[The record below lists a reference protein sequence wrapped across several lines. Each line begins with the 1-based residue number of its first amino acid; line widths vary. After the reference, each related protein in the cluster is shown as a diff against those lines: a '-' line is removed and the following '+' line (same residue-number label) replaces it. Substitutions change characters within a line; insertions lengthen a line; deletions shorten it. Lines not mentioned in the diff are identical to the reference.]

1 MASFLYHLKS
11 LYLLSFLSTFV
22 QPLCHVHERSYL
34 LQFKESFVMNMSASS
49 DPSAYPKVSS
59 WTLQEGN
66 NSNCCSWAGVECDE
80 FTGHVIGLD
89 LNSSC
94 LHGSINSTSSLF
106 HLVHLQ
112 RLNLADNH
120 FNYSQIPST
129 ISNLSKLTYLDLSFS
144 AFTSQIPLE
153 VSQLSKL
160 STLNLSRNKLELN
173 KPNLRSLVENLTLLR
188 KLDLSGVSIIS
199 KMSNNL
205 ANLSALTS
213 LGLRDCG
220 LHGLIPSS
228 LGNLKYLNFLCL
240 SMNNFEGHIPS
251 SLGNLIQ
258 LSTLALNSNN
268 LTGPIPFELANLTQL
283 TQLFLYYN
291 TIEGQIPFGLMNL
304 TQLTLLNLAGNNL
317 SGQIPSSIIQLKNLE
332 FLDLSTNYFS
342 GTVEFD
348 MFVKLKRLTILHLSF
363 NQVSLLI
370 SETSANSTLQ
380 KFQQLGLSLCNLS
393 KFPDFLANQYKLEWL
408 ELNVNNIHGQVPE
421 WFWKMSKESLRVL
434 SLSNNFLTSLGQH
447 PVLLPWTRLA
457 ILDLR
462 SNKLKGS
469 LPIPSF
475 STLEY
480 HVSNNSLT
488 GKIPELLCNMS
499 SLQHLDLSE
508 NNLNG
513 SLPQCLHN
521 FGDSLFILDLRRN
534 KFEGSIPQTWTKGS
548 KLIVI
553 NFSQNK
559 FQGWLPKSLAKCIM
573 LKVLDLSNNQFNDTF
588 PFWLGKLPNLK
599 ILILR
604 SNKFYGPIRIL
615 KTKYEFSSL
624 QIVDLSYNNFTG
636 RLPLM
641 LFQNWN
647 SSKFD
652 LVDHLT
658 YIQVESSFI
667 MENSLQSYIWIM
679 KYNYSMTM
687 TNKGVDILYGKVQEI
702 FTALDCSSNRFA
714 GEISESIGNLKGLRL
729 LNISNNILT
738 GHIPPSLGNLAELES
753 LDLSQNK
760 LSGEIPQQLMQLT
773 FLEYFNV
780 SHNHLVGPIPQGKQ
794 FNTFQS
800 RSFEGNSKLCG
811 RPLTKTCKNSEA
823 LPPSAFE
830 ESQDLGS
837 PFQIGWKIVVIGY
850 GFGLVVGAAI
860 GHIVTARNPNW
871 FKKTFGMRRVV
882 RGH

>member
-1 MASFLYHLKS
+1 
-11 LYLLSFLSTFV
+11 
-22 QPLCHVHERSYL
+22 
-34 LQFKESFVMNMSASS
+34 MNMSASS
-49 DPSAYPKVSS
+49 DPWAYPKVSS
-59 WTLQEGN
+59 WTLQDGN
-66 NSNCCSWAGVECDE
+66 NSNCCAWDGVECDE

-106 HLVHLQ
+106 RLVYLQ

-120 FNYSQIPST
+120 FNHSQIPST

-144 AFTSQIPLE
+144 KFTSQIPLE

-173 KPNLRSLVENLTLLR
+173 KPNLRSLVENLTLLE

-199 KMSNNL
+199 TVPKNL

-213 LGLRDCG
+213 LGLRNCG
-220 LHGLIPSS
+220 LHGFIPSS
-228 LGNLKYLNFLCL
+228 LGNLKYLKFLRL
-240 SMNNFEGHIPS
+240 SKNNFEGHIPS

-283 TQLFLYYN
+283 TQLVLYYN
-291 TIEGQIPFGLMNL
+291 IIMGQIPFGLMNL
-304 TQLTLLNLAGNNL
+304 TKLTLLNLAGNNL
-317 SGQIPSSIIQLKNLE
+317 SGQIPSSINQLKNLE
-332 FLDLSTNYFS
+332 FLDLSMNYFS

-348 MFVKLKRLTILHLSF
+348 MFVKLKRLTRLHLSY

-370 SETSANSTLQ
+370 SETSANRTLQ
-380 KFQQLGLSLCNLS
+380 KFQQLGLSLCNLC
-393 KFPDFLANQYKLEWL
+393 KFPDFLANQDELEWL
-408 ELNVNNIHGQVPE
+408 DLNENNIHGQVPE

-434 SLSNNFLTSLGQH
+434 SLSYNFLTSLGQH
-447 PVLLPWTRLA
+447 PILVPWTHLV
-457 ILDLR
+457 ILDLT
-462 SNKLKGS
+462 SNKLQGS

-559 FQGWLPKSLAKCIM
+559 FQGWLPRSLAKCIM

-615 KTKYEFSSL
+615 KAKYEFSSL

-636 RLPLM
+636 RLPLI

-652 LVDHLT
+652 RIDHLT

-667 MENSLQSYIWIM
+667 MKNSLQSYIWIV

-702 FTALDCSSNRFA
+702 FTALDCSSNRFV

-738 GHIPPSLGNLAELES
+738 GHIPPSLGNIAELES

-780 SHNHLVGPIPQGKQ
+780 SHNHLMGPIPQGKQ
-794 FNTFQS
+794 FDTFQS

-811 RPLTKTCKNSEA
+811 RPLTKNCKNSEA
-823 LPPSAFE
+823 LPPSTFE
-830 ESQDLGS
+830 ESQDS
-837 PFQIGWKIVVIGY
+837 ESSFQIDWKIVVIGY

-860 GHIVTARNPNW
+860 GHIVTARNRNW
-871 FKKTFGMRRVV
+871 FMMTFGMRRVV